1 MKCKPVVVLSIVL
14 FAAFNSVAAMAQDH
28 ERGWE
33 TGNIVQVTNV
43 HIKDGMLNAYINDLN
58 NVWRKF
64 LEEQMK
70 DGLVVDYGMYSN
82 PNSRKGEPDLILTVT
97 YANWAAFDRGVEY
110 FEEIGTRVL
119 GSPEDMREA
128 NIDRGALRELG
139 STIVYQEIKFKD

>member
-1 MKCKPVVVLSIVL
+1 MKSKPVVVLSIIL
-14 FAAFNSVAAMAQDH
+14 FAALNSVAAVAQDH

-43 HIKDGMLNAYINDLN
+43 HIKDGMFNAYINDLN

-70 DGLVVDYGMYSN
+70 DGSVVDYGMYSN

-97 YANWAAFDRGVEY
+97 FANWAAFDKGVEY
-110 FEEIGTRVL
+110 FEEIASRVL
-119 GSPEDMREA
+119 GSPEDMRTA
-128 NIDRGALRELG
+128 NIDRGELREIG
-139 STIVYQEIKFKD
+139 STTVYQEIKFKD